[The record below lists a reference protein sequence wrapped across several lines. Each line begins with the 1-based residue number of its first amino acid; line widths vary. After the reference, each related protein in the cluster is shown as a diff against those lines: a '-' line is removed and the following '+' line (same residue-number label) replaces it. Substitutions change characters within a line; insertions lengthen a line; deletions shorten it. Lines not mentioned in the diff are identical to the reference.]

1 MIRAAILAFLLQVSF
16 GTQADER
23 LPFETVRV
31 DERVYALVGD
41 LGQRSPKNLGNNMTA
56 GFVIADDGVVVIDAG
71 GSRAGAQAIYRA
83 VRKVTNKPIR
93 WVVNTGGQDHRWLG
107 NDYFLREP
115 GVSVVAAAAGKE
127 DMIARTAQQVAMAKS
142 NLGESFIGTK
152 PVYPTVTFED
162 RHVLPV
168 KGVRIELLYSGG
180 GHTLGDIFVWL
191 PEKRI
196 VFTGDIVFADRL
208 LGLPPGLGLR
218 WIRALEYLRDE
229 IRPAVVIPG
238 HGRVTDLEHA
248 LRDSYDYLVYLR
260 DSARR
265 AFDEGAFDP
274 VEATERL
281 DQSRFS
287 YLANFSDASMRNRN
301 ALHMAEEMAAAKR

>member
-1 MIRAAILAFLLQVSF
+1 MVRVGFFAFLLLVSF
-16 GTQADER
+16 GTWADKGH
-23 LPFETVRV
+23 PFETVRV
-31 DERVYALVGD
+31 AERVYALVGE

-56 GFVIADDGVVVIDAG
+56 GFVVADDAVVVIDAG
-71 GSRAGAQAIYRA
+71 GSRAGAEAIRQA
-83 VRKVTNKPIR
+83 VRKVTDKPIR

-107 NDYFLREP
+107 NDYFLGEP
-115 GVSVVAAAAGKE
+115 GVSVVAAAAGKQ
-127 DMIARTAQQVAMAKS
+127 DMIARTAQQVGMAKS
-142 NLGESFIGTK
+142 NLGESFAGTK
-152 PVYPTVTFED
+152 PAYPTLTFED
-162 RHVLPV
+162 RYVLPV
-168 KGVRIELLYSGG
+168 KGVRIELIYSGG

-191 PEKRI
+191 PDERI

-208 LGLPPGLGLR
+208 LGLPPGMGQR

-229 IRPAVVIPG
+229 IRPAVVVPG

-274 VEATERL
+274 VEATQKL
-281 DQSRFS
+281 DQSRFA
-287 YLANFSDASMRNRN
+287 YLANFSDAPMRNRN
-301 ALHMAEEMAAAKR
+301 ALHMAEEMVAAIR